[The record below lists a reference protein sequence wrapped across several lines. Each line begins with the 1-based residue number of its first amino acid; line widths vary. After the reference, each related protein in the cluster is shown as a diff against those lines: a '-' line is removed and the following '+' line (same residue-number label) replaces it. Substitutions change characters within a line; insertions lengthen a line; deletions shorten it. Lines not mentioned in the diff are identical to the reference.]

1 MQNSQQYST
10 AAIAQAAARDAHN
23 LLKCSDVDLNV
34 EARSY
39 ELSLYRSL
47 MIDHMTSKLT
57 KLNHILM

>member
-10 AAIAQAAARDAHN
+10 AAVVQAVARDAHN
-23 LLKCSDVDLNV
+23 LMKYNNVDLNV